1 MIENV
6 CVERA
11 CSSTLLKTVYTTDIL
26 IEQVH
31 KFQKSCFKEHRW
43 KAGPALEKPYCLRA
57 WTWENLWKR
66 TYIEAHRNTECINL
80 FFQFPKFRLVRFL
93 HFVLLHT
100 YAQGAKWKKLLIDWI
115 EYQEN
120 TSSTGFQFNRPELS
134 RESCFTHSLNY
145 GGPCKERYT
154 K

>member
-1 MIENV
+1 MYVVVPKFSNDEKV
-6 CVERA
+6 

-26 IEQVH
+26 TEQVH
-31 KFQKSCFKEHRW
+31 KFQKSYFKEHQW
-43 KAGPALEKPYCLRA
+43 KAVPVLEKPYCLRA

-100 YAQGAKWKKLLIDWI
+100 YAQGAKWKKLLIDWN
-115 EYQEN
+115 ENQEN
-120 TSSTGFQFNRPELS
+120 TTSIDFQFHPPKLN
-134 RESCFTHSLNY
+134 RESCFTFSRLWWSM
-145 GGPCKERYT
+145 
-154 K
+154 